1 METNQLYDRIVN
13 LYKQYLNNVN
23 FIERKKKDFADKRKE
38 IAQML
43 VDSEGDDALE
53 KVSFELFI
61 EDNIHVNDVNLI
73 FNKLYTLVEAY
84 SELDN
89 AIVLP
94 KEITET
100 CTKYADIVMKTI
112 YVVNDSLISEE
123 RVKGSLD
130 KIKENLAKTGEIKS
144 MVEQLK
150 KLIGIS

>member
-1 METNQLYDRIVN
+1 LETNQLYDRIVN

-23 FIERKKKDFADKRKE
+23 FIERKKKDFVEKRKE

-43 VDSEGDDALE
+43 MDSEGDDVIE

-61 EDNIHVNDVNLI
+61 EDNIHANDVNLI

-89 AIVLP
+89 AILLP
-94 KEITET
+94 KEITEI
-100 CTKYADIVMKTI
+100 CTKYADIVMKTM

-130 KIKENLAKTGEIKS
+130 KIKEAIVKTGEMKA
-144 MVEQLK
+144 MVEQFK
-150 KLIGIS
+150 KLIDIS

>member
-1 METNQLYDRIVN
+1 LETNQLYDRIVN

-89 AIVLP
+89 AILLP

-123 RVKGSLD
+123 RVKVSLE

>member
-23 FIERKKKDFADKRKE
+23 FIERKKKDFVEKRKE

-43 VDSEGDDALE
+43 MDSEGDDVIE

-61 EDNIHVNDVNLI
+61 EDNIHANDVNLI

-89 AIVLP
+89 AILLP
-94 KEITET
+94 KEITEI
-100 CTKYADIVMKTI
+100 CTKYADIVMKTM

-130 KIKENLAKTGEIKS
+130 KIKEAIVKTGEMKA
-144 MVEQLK
+144 MVEQFK
-150 KLIGIS
+150 KLIDIS

>member
-23 FIERKKKDFADKRKE
+23 FIDRKKKDFAAKRKE

-43 VDSEGDDALE
+43 VDSEGEDALE

-89 AIVLP
+89 VILLP

-100 CTKYADIVMKTI
+100 CTKYTDIVMKTI